1 MTTQPCVLRGGR
13 VLRPGATRP
22 ERLDIVIGP
31 DGRIAALT
39 PIAPALS
46 GAQDINLRGR
56 LVTPGLV
63 DAHQHLDKS
72 RTRCEVPN
80 PAGTLM
86 GAIAAF
92 RDYAEHRMA
101 HEEIIARAERTME
114 ACLARGT
121 VVIRSHANVDSVLRT
136 RSVEALIDLRERWH
150 KRLRLQVVALL
161 SGTAARNLA
170 AARAWMQAALAAG
183 ADGVGG
189 TPALA
194 DDPSAFLDLL
204 FEVAEH
210 AGRCLDVHLDEHLDA
225 GRHHFAQLIERTRG
239 LGFQGRV
246 VASHCSVLSALP
258 LGEAQR
264 IMAGLAD
271 AGIGVIT
278 LPAANLFLQGRDANQ
293 HPPRGLTRVREL
305 LAASVPVACASD
317 DIQDPFVPTGSGDM
331 LEIARRTILA
341 GQLGGEALAQAYAM
355 ATTIPA
361 QLLGL
366 GEAYGL
372 HEGAHAD
379 LMITPAEDAEDLVAS
394 GPLDRA
400 VFVGGQ
406 LVAGRV

>member
-1 MTTQPCVLRGGR
+1 
-13 VLRPGATRP
+13 
-22 ERLDIVIGP
+22 
-31 DGRIAALT
+31 
-39 PIAPALS
+39 
-46 GAQDINLRGR
+46 
-56 LVTPGLV
+56 
-63 DAHQHLDKS
+63 
-72 RTRCEVPN
+72 
-80 PAGTLM
+80 
-86 GAIAAF
+86 
-92 RDYAEHRMA
+92 
-101 HEEIIARAERTME
+101 
-114 ACLARGT
+114 
-121 VVIRSHANVDSVLRT
+121 
-136 RSVEALIDLRERWH
+136 
-150 KRLRLQVVALL
+150 
-161 SGTAARNLA
+161 
-170 AARAWMQAALAAG
+170 
-183 ADGVGG
+183 
-189 TPALA
+189 
-194 DDPSAFLDLL
+194 
-204 FEVAEH
+204 
-210 AGRCLDVHLDEHLDA
+210 
-225 GRHHFAQLIERTRG
+225 
-239 LGFQGRV
+239 
-246 VASHCSVLSALP
+246 
-258 LGEAQR
+258 
-264 IMAGLAD
+264 MAGLAD